1 MGANKN
7 RERAQAILRRAIDEG
22 ECVFDGQYLSGMSN
36 KLIGT
41 LGEELAAC
49 YLEGRGYEIVE
60 RNYRCPEGE
69 ADIIAHDCDSEEVVL
84 VEVKT
89 RRSTAVDS
97 YPEEAV
103 TPSKIKRYRRIAYQ
117 FIADHFPCQSVRF
130 DVIAVTLASKGACEI
145 RHLYGVFDWEADQ

>member
-49 YLEGRGYEIVE
+49 YLEGRGYEIIE

-69 ADIIAHDCDSEEVVL
+69 ADIIAHDSTP
-84 VEVKT
+84 KKSSSW
-89 RRSTAVDS
+89 RS
-97 YPEEAV
+97 
-103 TPSKIKRYRRIAYQ
+103 R
-117 FIADHFPCQSVRF
+117 H
-130 DVIAVTLASKGACEI
+130 GAALRSI
-145 RHLYGVFDWEADQ
+145 HIPKKP